1 MATEILVNDGGA
13 PARILNLGNAGA
25 AIEAGIVVDIDS
37 NGKIQAAT
45 DDQTGGTNKAQAAA
59 LGVLLVDAVSGA
71 PTSIVTGKG
80 IVCNVQSVAGLTV
93 GEELVV
99 DDAGKLEHSGNI
111 ETDRIF
117 AIALDATFSGTDS
130 GGTATNFTKVLII

>member
-1 MATEILVNDGGA
+1 MATEVLVNDGGA
-13 PARILNLGNAGA
+13 PARIMNLALAGA
-25 AIEAGIVVDIDS
+25 DLTAGLVVDINAS
-37 NGKIQAAT
+37 GKIIAAA
-45 DDQTGGTNKAQAAA
+45 DDQTGGTSKAQAVA
-59 LGVLLVDAVSGA
+59 LGVLLVDATEGD

-99 DDAGKLEHSGNI
+99 DDAGKLEHSANL

-117 AIALDATFSGTDS
+117 AIALDSTFSADS
-130 GGTATNFTKVLII
+130 LNYTKVLII

>member
-13 PARILNLGNAGA
+13 PARIMNLAVANADL
-25 AIEAGIVVDIDS
+25 EAGLVVDINS
-37 NGKIQAAT
+37 SGKIIAAA

-59 LGVLLVDAVSGA
+59 LGVLLVDATSGN
-71 PTSIVTGKG
+71 PTSIITGKG

-99 DDAGKLEHSGNI
+99 DDGGKLEHSGNI

-117 AIALDATFSGTDS
+117 AVALASTFSGTDS

>member
-13 PARILNLGNAGA
+13 PARIMNLAVANADL
-25 AIEAGIVVDIDS
+25 EAGLVVDINS
-37 NGKIQAAT
+37 SGKIIAAA

-59 LGVLLVDAVSGA
+59 LGVLLVDATSGN
-71 PTSIVTGKG
+71 PTSIITGKG

-111 ETDRIF
+111 DTDRIF
-117 AIALDATFSGTDS
+117 AVALASTFAGTDS

>member
-1 MATEILVNDGGA
+1 MATEVLVNDGGA
-13 PARILNLGNAGA
+13 PARIMNLAVAGA
-25 AIEAGIVVDIDS
+25 DLTAGLVVDIDS
-37 NGKIQAAT
+37 NGKIIAAA

-59 LGVLLVDAVSGA
+59 LGVLLVDAADGD

-99 DDAGKLEHSGNI
+99 DDAGKLEHSANL
-111 ETDRIF
+111 ETDTIF
-117 AIALDATFSGTDS
+117 AIALDSTFSADS
-130 GGTATNFTKVLII
+130 LNYTKVLII

>member
-1 MATEILVNDGGA
+1 MATEVLINDGGA
-13 PARILNLGNAGA
+13 PARIMNLAVAGA
-25 AIEAGIVVDIDS
+25 DLTAGLVVDINS
-37 NGKIQAAT
+37 SGKIIAAA
-45 DDQTGGTNKAQAAA
+45 DDQTGGTSVAQAVA
-59 LGVLLVDAVSGA
+59 LGVLLVDATDGD

-99 DDAGKLEHSGNI
+99 DDAGKLEHSANL

-117 AIALDATFSGTDS
+117 AIALDSTFSADS
-130 GGTATNFTKVLII
+130 LNYTKVLII

>member
-13 PARILNLGNAGA
+13 PSRIMNLGLANAA
-25 AIEAGIVVDIDS
+25 LEAGLVVDINS
-37 NGKIQAAT
+37 SGKIIAAA
-45 DDQTGGTNKAQAAA
+45 DDQTGGTSKAQAAA
-59 LGVLLVDAVSGA
+59 LGVLLVDAVAGA
-71 PTSIVTGKG
+71 PTSIITGKG

-99 DDAGKLEHSGNI
+99 DDAGKLEHSANI

-117 AIALDATFSGTDS
+117 GIALGATFAGEDSSGN
-130 GGTATNFTKVLII
+130 ATNFTKVLVI

>member
-1 MATEILVNDGGA
+1 MATEVLINDGGA
-13 PARILNLGNAGA
+13 PARIMNLAVAGA
-25 AIEAGIVVDIDS
+25 DLTAGLVVDINS
-37 NGKIQAAT
+37 SGKIIAAA
-45 DDQTGGTNKAQAAA
+45 DDQTGGTSVAQAVA
-59 LGVLLVDAVSGA
+59 LGVLLVDATEGD

-99 DDAGKLEHSGNI
+99 DDAGKLEHSANL

-117 AIALDATFSGTDS
+117 AIALDSTFSADS
-130 GGTATNFTKVLII
+130 LNYTKVLII

>member
-13 PARILNLGNAGA
+13 PARIMNLAVANADL
-25 AIEAGIVVDIDS
+25 EAGLVVDINS
-37 NGKIQAAT
+37 SGKIIAAA
-45 DDQTGGTNKAQAAA
+45 DDQTGGTSKAQAVA
-59 LGVLLVDAVSGA
+59 LGVLLVDATSGN
-71 PTSIVTGKG
+71 PTSIITGKG

-111 ETDRIF
+111 DTDRIF
-117 AIALDATFSGTDS
+117 GIALASTFSGTDS
-130 GGTATNFTKVLII
+130 SGNATNFTKVLVI

>member
-13 PARILNLGNAGA
+13 PARIMNLAVANADLT
-25 AIEAGIVVDIDS
+25 AGLVVDINAS
-37 NGKIQAAT
+37 GKIIAAA
-45 DDQTGGTNKAQAAA
+45 DDQTGGTSKAQAVA
-59 LGVLLVDAVSGA
+59 LGVLLVDAADGD

-99 DDAGKLEHSGNI
+99 DNAGKLEHSANL

-117 AIALDATFSGTDS
+117 AIALDSTFSADS
-130 GGTATNFTKVLII
+130 LNYTKVSII

>member
-25 AIEAGIVVDIDS
+25 AIEAEIVVDIDS

-71 PTSIVTGKG
+71 PTSVITGKG

-99 DDAGKLEHSGNI
+99 DNAGKLEHSGNI

-117 AIALDATFSGTDS
+117 AIALDSTFSGKDS
-130 GGTATNFTKVLII
+130 GGATTNFTKVLII

>member
-1 MATEILVNDGGA
+1 MATEVLVNDGGA
-13 PARILNLGNAGA
+13 PARIMNLAVAGA
-25 AIEAGIVVDIDS
+25 DLTAGLVVDINAS
-37 NGKIQAAT
+37 GKIIAAA
-45 DDQTGGTNKAQAAA
+45 DDQTGGTSKAQAVA
-59 LGVLLVDAVSGA
+59 LGVLLVDATDGD

-99 DDAGKLEHSGNI
+99 DNAGKLEHSANL

-117 AIALDATFSGTDS
+117 AIALDSTFSADS
-130 GGTATNFTKVLII
+130 LNYTKVLII

>member
-13 PARILNLGNAGA
+13 PARVMNLALANADLT
-25 AIEAGIVVDIDS
+25 AGLVVDINAS
-37 NGKIQAAT
+37 GKIIAAA
-45 DDQTGGTNKAQAAA
+45 DDQTGGTSVAQAVA
-59 LGVLLVDAVSGA
+59 LGVLLVDATEGD

-99 DDAGKLEHSGNI
+99 DNAGKLEHSANL

-117 AIALDATFSGTDS
+117 AIALDSTFSADS
-130 GGTATNFTKVLII
+130 LNYTKVLII

>member
-13 PARILNLGNAGA
+13 PARIMNLANANA
-25 AIEAGIVVDIDS
+25 DLTAGLVVDINAS
-37 NGKIQAAT
+37 GKIIAAA
-45 DDQTGGTNKAQAAA
+45 DDQTGGTSKAQAVA
-59 LGVLLVDAVSGA
+59 LGVLLVDATEGD

-99 DDAGKLEHSGNI
+99 DNAGKLEHSANL
-111 ETDRIF
+111 ETDRSF
-117 AIALDATFSGTDS
+117 AIALDSTFSADS
-130 GGTATNFTKVLII
+130 LNYTKVLII